1 MRRVGAPEKNLL
13 VVQSNLAN
21 TYQKLGRLKEA
32 LCLKRDVYTGFSRL
46 FGEEH
51 VNTLQTANNY
61 AWGLLG
67 ARRFEEAKALMRKII
82 PVARRASGEDREN
95 TLRMRLNY
103 GQALYKA
110 DGATLGDL
118 REAVRTLEDADR
130 TARRVLGGARPLTRS
145 IGNSL
150 HESRAIL
157 AARETPPPSA

>member
-1 MRRVGAPEKNLL
+1 
-13 VVQSNLAN
+13 
-21 TYQKLGRLKEA
+21 
-32 LCLKRDVYTGFSRL
+32 
-46 FGEEH
+46 
-51 VNTLQTANNY
+51 
-61 AWGLLG
+61 
-67 ARRFEEAKALMRKII
+67 MRKII
-82 PVARRASGEDREN
+82 PVARRASGDDREN

-118 REAVRTLEDADR
+118 REAVRTLADAER

-157 AARETPPPSA
+157 ADREPPPSQPSSESVR